1 MCTQNRSTKILIDLM
16 GEIESNLVIIGDFN
30 TTLTTM
36 DRSSRQKVNK
46 KISALNDTVDQW
58 DL

>member
-1 MCTQNRSTKILIDLM
+1 MCTQNRSTKILIDLK

-58 DL
+58 AL

>member
-30 TTLTTM
+30 TPLTTM

>member
-1 MCTQNRSTKILIDLM
+1 M

-30 TTLTTM
+30 TTLTAM

-46 KISALNDTVDQW
+46 KIQALNDTLDQW